1 MPSRPY
7 LPPEVF
13 DLARRRALRLRR
25 AAMLRG
31 QRRQRQAVRR
41 LLAWAASC
49 LTVRQG
55 AATPVTMPGSQ
66 ACRP

>member
-1 MPSRPY
+1 MHSRPY

-13 DLARRRALRLRR
+13 DQARRRALRLRR

-31 QRRQRQAVRR
+31 QRRLRQAVRR
-41 LLAWAASC
+41 LLAWAASR

-55 AATPVTMPGSQ
+55 AATPVTVPRSP